1 MRHGVYAALLVFTLS
16 GCQTLQLPPAPV
28 PSSAAAQ
35 TAQQQRRHALGLDA
49 GDCLQPGWAMAGRMA
64 ISNGKDAGSG
74 RFEWTQG
81 AGQLHLQLT
90 APITAH
96 TWVLE
101 SAANGARLDGLAGGT
116 RRGQDAATLL
126 HEATGWDIPVAA
138 LGCWMRAV
146 AAHDAALGRAQI
158 QFDAQQLPQ
167 RIEQG
172 GWQIDYSRWQ
182 PDPFTGLLM
191 PSRID
196 AQRGNSRV
204 RLVVDRWGLE

>member
-1 MRHGVYAALLVFTLS
+1 
-16 GCQTLQLPPAPV
+16 
-28 PSSAAAQ
+28 
-35 TAQQQRRHALGLDA
+35 
-49 GDCLQPGWAMAGRMA
+49 
-64 ISNGKDAGSG
+64 
-74 RFEWTQG
+74 
-81 AGQLHLQLT
+81 
-90 APITAH
+90 
-96 TWVLE
+96 
-101 SAANGARLDGLAGGT
+101 
-116 RRGQDAATLL
+116 
-126 HEATGWDIPVAA
+126 
-138 LGCWMRAV
+138 MRAV